1 LNNSISLQ
9 VRGSGLPLVLVH
21 GFALDHR
28 MWQYQIDALSTHFRV
43 IAVDVPGCGASPSQG
58 ARSVADLAKQLFVSI
73 EPLLDNRAATYIGL
87 SMGGYIGWEMLSQF
101 PHAFHAAVM
110 CDTRAS
116 ADLPTTAEGRRQMA
130 RKVFEE
136 STEALLSPMIPRLLC
151 DQTLASQ
158 PQVVQL
164 MKEMMFTAAP
174 QTIHDHQ
181 IAMSE
186 RQDFQDRLPNFHIPI
201 LAICGE
207 DDILTPPKEMKR
219 MAGLL
224 PKGSFVEIEQA
235 GHMAPLEQPL
245 VVNQYIL
252 NFLRAL

>member
-1 LNNSISLQ
+1 M
-9 VRGSGLPLVLVH
+9 VH

-28 MWQYQIDALSTHFRV
+28 MWQYQIEALSPHFRV
-43 IAVDVPGCGASPSQG
+43 IAIDVPGCGASPSQG
-58 ARSVADLAKQLFVSI
+58 ARSVAELAKQIFVSI
-73 EPLLDNRAATYIGL
+73 ESLLENGPAIYMGL
-87 SMGGYIGWEMLSQF
+87 SMGGYIGWEMLLQF
-101 PHAFHAAVM
+101 PNAFHAAVM

-136 STEALLSPMIPRLLC
+136 STESLLAPMIPRLLC
-151 DQTLASQ
+151 DQTQASQ
-158 PQVVQL
+158 PQVIQL
-164 MKEMMFTAAP
+164 MKEMMFAAAP

-186 RQDFQDRLPNFHIPI
+186 RQDFQDRLPTFQIPI

-224 PKGSFVEIEQA
+224 PKGRFVEIEQA

-245 VVNQYIL
+245 AVNQHIL
-252 NFLRAL
+252 DFLRDL